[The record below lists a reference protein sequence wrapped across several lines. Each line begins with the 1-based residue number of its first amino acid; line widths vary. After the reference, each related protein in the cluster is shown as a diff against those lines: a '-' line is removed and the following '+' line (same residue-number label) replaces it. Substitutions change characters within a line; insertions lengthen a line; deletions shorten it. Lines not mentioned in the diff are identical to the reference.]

1 MHPALFRRLLELKLI
16 TSGMAVEAHYEKENE
31 KGKLIKAKGDF
42 KIKRFYTHPFAFHTI
57 VELENAENE
66 IVETDYQGI
75 KKIEGVDP
83 SALGLQHGIRADG
96 MNNDAPKRRGRKP
109 KVRPEA
115 DFVEDDETDDAEY
128 EDDDEVVEVE

>member
-16 TSGMAVEAHYEKENE
+16 TSGMKVEAHYEKENE
-31 KGKLIKAKGDF
+31 KGKMIKAKGEF

-57 VELENAENE
+57 IELVNEEQE

-75 KKIEGVDP
+75 KKIDGIEP

-115 DFVEDDETDDAEY
+115 DFVETDDDEEY
-128 EDDDEVVEVE
+128 DEDEVVEEE

>member
-16 TSGMAVEAHYEKENE
+16 TPGMEVEAHYEKENE
-31 KGKLIKAKGDF
+31 KGKMVKAKGTF

-57 VELENAENE
+57 VELENEAQEL
-66 IVETDYQGI
+66 VETDYQGI
-75 KKIEGVDP
+75 KKISGIDP
-83 SALGLQHGIRADG
+83 ASLGLQHGIRADG

-115 DFVEDDETDDAEY
+115 DFVEDEEEDEDFLE
-128 EDDDEVVEVE
+128 EEVE